1 MFAWLFRTNGSVAG
15 LILRLTLA
23 VVMFPHGAQKALGWF
38 GGQGLMP
45 TLQFFTSA
53 GIPPVLAWLVIAA
66 EFLGSLGLAV
76 GLLTRL
82 AAIGIAGVMLGAIR
96 MVHWQ
101 NGFFM
106 NWSGTQPGEGFEYHL
121 LALGMALALVIMG
134 GGAASVDR
142 ALTSSR

>member
-1 MFAWLFRTNGSVAG
+1 MFAWLFQTNGSAAG

-38 GGQGLMP
+38 DGQGLTP

-66 EFLGSLGLAV
+66 EFLGPLGLAV

-82 AAIGIAGVMLGAIR
+82 AALGIAAVMLGAIK
-96 MVHWQ
+96 MAHWK

-106 NWSGTQPGEGFEYHL
+106 NWSGTQPGEGFEFHL
-121 LALGMALALVIMG
+121 LALGMAIALVIMG

-142 ALTSSR
+142 SLTSSR